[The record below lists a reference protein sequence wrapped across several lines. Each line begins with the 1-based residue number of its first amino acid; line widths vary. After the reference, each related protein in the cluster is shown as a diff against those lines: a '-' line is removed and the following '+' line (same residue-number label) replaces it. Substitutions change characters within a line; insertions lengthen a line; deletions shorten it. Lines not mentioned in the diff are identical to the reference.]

1 MLALT
6 TARLEL
12 WPINLD
18 FVEAV
23 LAGDRAAAEQVCAAA
38 LPEAWPGPDLVWR
51 AFAASI
57 EAVRA
62 DPATRLWGDRLM
74 ISRTLPRRVIGSV
87 VFHGRPHDGVAE
99 VGYGVEDRAQRQG
112 YATEGTRACVDWA
125 LAQDGIAAVTATT
138 FPWHLA
144 SLRVIERLGM
154 RRAGVREHAYLGEL
168 LVFERRR
175 GDDPGLGQ

>member
-1 MLALT
+1 MPALT

-23 LAGDRAAAEQVCAAA
+23 LAGDRLAAEAVCEAA
-38 LPEAWPGPDLVWR
+38 LPEAWPGPELVGR

-62 DPATRLWGDRLM
+62 DPTTRLWGDTLM
-74 ISRTLPRRVIGSV
+74 ISRTLPRHVIGSV
-87 VFHGRPHDGVAE
+87 VFHGRPDDGVAE

-112 YATEGTRACVDWA
+112 YATEATRACVEWA
-125 LAQDGIAAVTATT
+125 LEQEGIAAVTATT
-138 FPWHLA
+138 FPWHRA
-144 SLRVIERLGM
+144 SLRVIEHLGM
-154 RRAGVREHAYLGEL
+154 QRCGVREHAYLGEL

-175 GDDPGLGQ
+175 RDHPRLGQ